1 MPTMENRIDLGQE
14 MRPWVSPSLI
24 EANYILSLSRQEL
37 QEAIQAELF
46 NNPALEMDEDR
57 DACPLCGGLLEG
69 TFCPTCLVSQRSTE
83 ESAESFEDFP
93 EQLATAAATRE
104 DAEEFDPMSL
114 VAADLSVPDQILADA
129 RTVLEPHEHPIAE
142 YLVDALDERG
152 FLTCDLDEL
161 AELTHLSREAIEV
174 VLEVIQDVAPVGVG
188 ARDLRECLLLQIRF
202 LQRSGMPVPAHVE
215 QIVES
220 HLADFGAHKYGQIAK
235 DLGLTAEEVEEAR
248 DFIRTYLNPYPLQ
261 THLAKSWR
269 SPTDAAYVA
278 PDVIISLKDDELQ
291 VEVVDTRHFHLR
303 LNSLYESL
311 AGELGRRR
319 TAVSPN
325 GSEPHQ
331 EANGSADS
339 LNGSAAHVTDGE
351 KNHIRQCAG
360 RAKVFIA
367 NVQQRRETLLRIS
380 VCLCQLQESFL
391 RGGVRELIPLT
402 RAVVAQQ
409 VGVHESTVSRATAGK
424 YVMLPSRKVI
434 PFSDFFTP
442 SLSVKDVIKEL
453 IEQEAAKGQP
463 LTDRRICDLLLQQGI
478 RIARRTVAKYR
489 AELGILPS
497 TLR

>member
-1 MPTMENRIDLGQE
+1 METRIDIGQE

-24 EANYILSLSRQEL
+24 EANHILSLSRQEL
-37 QEAIQAELF
+37 QETIQAELF
-46 NNPALEMDEDR
+46 NNPALEIDEDR

-69 TFCPTCLVSQRSTE
+69 TFCPTCLVSQRTDDSGG
-83 ESAESFEDFP
+83 ESFEDFP
-93 EQLATAAATRE
+93 EQLATATVGRE
-104 DAEEFDPMSL
+104 DNDEFDLMAL
-114 VAADLSVPDQILADA
+114 VAAEDSIAEQMLADA
-129 RTVLEPHEHPIAE
+129 RTILEPDEHPIAE

-152 FLTCDLDEL
+152 FLTCDLGEL
-161 AELTHLSREAIEV
+161 ARLVNRSIEAIESI
-174 VLEVIQDVAPVGVG
+174 LEVIQDVGPVGVG

-202 LQRSGMPVPAHVE
+202 LAQTGVAVPPAVDR
-215 QIVES
+215 IVETY
-220 HLADFGAHKYGQIAK
+220 LTDFGAHKYGQIAK
-235 DLGLTAEEVEEAR
+235 ELGLSAEEVDEAR
-248 DFIRTYLNPYPLQ
+248 EFIRTFLNPFPLQ
-261 THLAKSWR
+261 ASLAKPWR

-278 PDVIISLKDDELQ
+278 PDVIISLKDGELH

-303 LNSLYESL
+303 LNSLYEGL
-311 AGELGRRR
+311 ASELSRRR
-319 TAVSPN
+319 SGNRDSHDDV
-325 GSEPHQ
+325 SEPDVSS
-331 EANGSADS
+331 NGHVE
-339 LNGSAAHVTDGE
+339 LNGAAHEVTDDE
-351 KNHIRQCAG
+351 KQHVRQCTN

-380 VCLCQLQESFL
+380 LCLCELQESFL
-391 RGGVRELIPLT
+391 RGGVRELMPLT

-442 SLSVKDVIKEL
+442 SLSIKDVIKEL
-453 IEQEAAKGQP
+453 IEQEASKGEP